1 MLMVKRFV
9 FLYLRR
15 TRSSFKLFFLWLC
28 KVNIVLAEVI
38 RPTVRFICVSA
49 PKFSLSLR
57 WSFVSIER
65 VFSWLKKVSH
75 SISLHFYFNNQRSR
89 YLIGNFLWHQ
99 MKSLFFGRASHM
111 KDLESRGKK
120 RKTMCSIVV
129 FFFQISIISL
139 SMQLLWCQY
148 MNVPALFSSSTLHHL
163 WWHTFDDEFYWTKKN
178 VIPIVNRY
186 RLHLWVLV
194 KWS

>member
-1 MLMVKRFV
+1 LMIMLMVKRFV

-49 PKFSLSLR
+49 SKFSLSLR
-57 WSFVSIER
+57 WLFVSIEP

-89 YLIGNFLWHQ
+89 HLIGNFLWHQ
-99 MKSLFFGRASHM
+99 MK
-111 KDLESRGKK
+111 
-120 RKTMCSIVV
+120 
-129 FFFQISIISL
+129 
-139 SMQLLWCQY
+139 
-148 MNVPALFSSSTLHHL
+148 
-163 WWHTFDDEFYWTKKN
+163 
-178 VIPIVNRY
+178 
-186 RLHLWVLV
+186 
-194 KWS
+194 